1 MTARAARFYGWAWN
15 DIRDMPFKTLR
26 RFCEFITE
34 LKAQEKLE
42 QVLVTSF
49 AHFEEKTRK
58 EILRAWAY
66 EAGVEHVKPRT
77 RKVKDWR
84 SWVRDM
90 GAPAGVEQAAKEKAK
105 EEEQEK

>member
-1 MTARAARFYGWAWN
+1 MTARAARFYGWAWD
-15 DIRDMPFKTLR
+15 DIKNMPFKTLR

-42 QVLVTSF
+42 AVLVTSF

-58 EILRAWAY
+58 EILRLWSF
-66 EAGVEHVKPRT
+66 EAGVEHVKPGKR
-77 RKVKDWR
+77 VKDWR

-90 GAPAGVEQAAKEKAK
+90 GAPAAAERKTEEKT
-105 EEEQEK
+105 EK

>member
-1 MTARAARFYGWAWN
+1 MTARAARFYGWAWD

-66 EAGVEHVKPRT
+66 EAGIEQLKPTT

-84 SWVRDM
+84 SWVKDM
-90 GAPAGVEQAAKEKAK
+90 GAPAGPPKKTEEKT
-105 EEEQEK
+105 EK